1 MESSFCKLLSK
12 SSSFFDIT
20 AFIVRPWE
28 MSVKFFFTLSNT
40 FEEIDKLY
48 RFGHMHANV
57 ILALYTC

>member
-1 MESSFCKLLSK
+1 
-12 SSSFFDIT
+12 
-20 AFIVRPWE
+20 
-28 MSVKFFFTLSNT
+28 MSVKFFFTLSNM